1 MFMLDLKQHQRC
13 RRMIDK
19 IQSSMGRTKDAKAR
33 HRRGQAGGQAMV
45 EYVLIAVLVML
56 GLVTILTVTAPA
68 IGNVFS
74 NTVYNLLG
82 QQFTPYSTL
91 SQSEKLNLATAVASY
106 IPSPVAYYTN
116 TPLAPTCV
124 SSVGT
129 TPVWATPTTNADG
142 SITFGPSC

>member
-1 MFMLDLKQHQRC
+1 MFILDLKQLQRC

-19 IQSSMGRTKDAKAR
+19 IQSSVNGKKNAKAHHKR
-33 HRRGQAGGQAMV
+33 AQSGGQAMV

-91 SQSEKLNLATAVASY
+91 APAEKANLATAVGSY
-106 IPSPVAYYTN
+106 TPNPVIYSTN
-116 TPLAPTCV
+116 TPLAPTCQ
-124 SSVGT
+124 SN
-129 TPVWATPTTNADG
+129 PNIWATPTTNADG
-142 SITFGPSC
+142 SITFAPSC